1 MPLLTPLRTPGRA
14 RRLRLRG
21 KGLSVSHTKYI
32 QSMIIIM
39 VLDNVVPLRDDRGC
53 VEDLW
58 GDARADA
65 VVVAVVS
72 RDGALVGHA
81 LDRRN
86 KTRIPT

>member
-14 RRLRLRG
+14 RSLRLKG
-21 KGLSVSHTKYI
+21 KGQSVSHTKYLH
-32 QSMIIIM
+32 SMIIVI
-39 VLDNVVPLRDDRGC
+39 LDDVVPLRDDRGC
-53 VEDLW
+53 VEDLR